1 MVAEGCAIT
10 GARAS
15 QRLLRGAGSP
25 TATGT
30 AGLCR
35 ALPALRRVAAEG
47 LSCYV
52 AVVAAGAA
60 VASLHADEQG
70 QGCHRESLAH
80 RHRERGPAACGQQRV
95 SPSPWLAR
103 GPCQHPAPRDVRTRV
118 GNSSATS
125 TRAGAAHCWQPRAP
139 SPARFVT
146 MHFKATEGV
155 QDEPLLVTATQQSAR
170 SPAGMS
176 VTGPGTP
183 TQSCGQDTRPPRDV
197 PGGPRAAAGA
207 GQSSQKPPGSYG
219 WFISL
224 VKTRLQRD
232 VSYT

>member
-1 MVAEGCAIT
+1 MGPTILGWPAGVWRPHPAVAEGCAIT
-10 GARAS
+10 GAGAS
-15 QRLLRGAGSP
+15 QWLLQGAGSP
-25 TATGT
+25 TTTGT

-35 ALPALRRVAAEG
+35 ALPALRHVAAEG

-70 QGCHRESLAH
+70 QGCHRGSLAH

-95 SPSPWLAR
+95 SPSPQLAS

-125 TRAGAAHCWQPRAP
+125 TRAGAARCWQPRAP

-146 MHFKATEGV
+146 THFKATERV
-155 QDEPLLVTATQQSAR
+155 QEEPVLVTATQRSAR
-170 SPAGMS
+170 SL
-176 VTGPGTP
+176 
-183 TQSCGQDTRPPRDV
+183 V
-197 PGGPRAAAGA
+197 PGHPHRAVGRTR
-207 GQSSQKPPGSYG
+207 GLPVT
-219 WFISL
+219 SL
-224 VKTRLQRD
+224 VVPVLQQAQGRAHRSLLGPTAGLL
-232 VSYT
+232 V